1 MNRSVKA
8 AVYAG
13 AVIVGALYIGCVVW
27 DLGIPRFAMRS
38 AWMPFLPGFTWL
50 TWGSFL
56 LGLAESLAY
65 GALLGWLIAWV
76 PATVARAVR

>member
-1 MNRSVKA
+1 MNRSIKT

-13 AVIVGALYIGCVVW
+13 GIIAAALYIGCVVW
-27 DLGIPRFAMRS
+27 DLALPQFAMRA

-56 LGLAESLAY
+56 LGLVESVAY

-76 PATVARAVR
+76 PMSVARVVR